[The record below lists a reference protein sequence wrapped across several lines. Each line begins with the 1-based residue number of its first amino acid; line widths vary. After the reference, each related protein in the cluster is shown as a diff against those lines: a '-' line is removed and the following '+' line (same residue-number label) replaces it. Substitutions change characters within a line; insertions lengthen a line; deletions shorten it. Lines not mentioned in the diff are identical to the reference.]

1 MVGLLL
7 SRVGTGRVLILA
19 SEKLRL
25 GSVLL
30 KSSPCLSVLRLPEQ
44 IDQGR
49 CASAMGRVS
58 QWTRR
63 QLRTGRNGD
72 DGQEWCW
79 SEEGSSLSWQMRAT
93 GVKDRVPSEPSSVE
107 LKVQRRVQTPDGGSE
122 MPSTKGCKERGPV
135 FHKERVEPFARVRR
149 GTNFIFYA
157 RFLVNPKVNNVA
169 SHQQEK
175 TSSSSQLLDRDRD
188 GPGCGR
194 TWFSAVPGSWGKKGG
209 RRQ

>member
-1 MVGLLL
+1 MRRKEGGDAAAAAAARVCACLRPSRKKGTGRACPKVVGPRSKMVGLLL

-58 QWTRR
+58 QWTQR

-72 DGQEWCW
+72 DGKN
-79 SEEGSSLSWQMRAT
+79 
-93 GVKDRVPSEPSSVE
+93 GVG
-107 LKVQRRVQTPDGGSE
+107 QRRDPL
-122 MPSTKGCKERGPV
+122 
-135 FHKERVEPFARVRR
+135 
-149 GTNFIFYA
+149 
-157 RFLVNPKVNNVA
+157 FL
-169 SHQQEK
+169 
-175 TSSSSQLLDRDRD
+175 
-188 GPGCGR
+188 GR
-194 TWFSAVPGSWGKKGG
+194 
-209 RRQ
+209 